1 MYLLISFNLTHFTE
15 IHSSH
20 ISEHLLCP
28 MLCNGCWL
36 VWGWTTPTPWLPVLC
51 EIWNKCSH
59 LSFFNWKGSHLF
71 FACFLR
77 LFFPAI
83 IKSACLR
90 LASVERNNTGSWQDC
105 DQFPGQTCG
114 LGGIC
119 VLCGLEISCLFPI
132 SRGGQAVVTTEV
144 TDSRNLDYSLNRFQS
159 VEYILVRGGVM
170 S

>member
-1 MYLLISFNLTHFTE
+1 MDAGWYEVGQPQLLDFLFYVKFE
-15 IHSSH
+15 INVH
-20 ISEHLLCP
+20 I
-28 MLCNGCWL
+28 
-36 VWGWTTPTPWLPVLC
+36 
-51 EIWNKCSH
+51 
-59 LSFFNWKGSHLF
+59 WKGSHLF